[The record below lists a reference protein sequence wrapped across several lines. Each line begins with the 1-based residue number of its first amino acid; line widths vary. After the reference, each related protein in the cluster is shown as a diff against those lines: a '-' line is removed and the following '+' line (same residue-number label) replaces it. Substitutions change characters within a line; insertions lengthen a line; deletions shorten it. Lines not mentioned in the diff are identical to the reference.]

1 MFAPFAHGVRYEVRS
16 SHEKPFKTF
25 LFLHREK
32 ISSKI
37 SMQRKKCIG
46 DSYTR
51 LKEHGLHIRLRG
63 YWKCKRICVPMQAY
77 VRQVHCPNANGHG
90 QEVQAQGVHRLAHV
104 LDAREDARAARGERW
119 CDGKGSVCA
128 RAFDYRAGRA

>member
-1 MFAPFAHGVRYEVRS
+1 MGSVMRCGRVTK
-16 SHEKPFKTF
+16 SHSKRFFFYTEKKY
-25 LFLHREK
+25 L
-32 ISSKI
+32 
-37 SMQRKKCIG
+37 RKKCIG

-77 VRQVHCPNANGHG
+77 VRQVHCPNAKGHG